1 MARRNNPAPK
11 AAPEQPEFLTTEEVA
26 ARLRVSPKTVVYWR
40 NKGTGPVSE
49 KIMGNLRFP
58 RAEFEQWLTEQR
70 ESTRRGD
77 GVKVSA

>member
-11 AAPEQPEFLTTEEVA
+11 AASELPEFLTTAEVA
-26 ARLRVSPKTVVYWR
+26 ALLRVSPKTVVYWR
-40 NKGTGPVSE
+40 NRGEGPVSE

-70 ESTRRGD
+70 ESARRGD
-77 GVKVSA
+77 GVKVAF